1 MKVLIR
7 GLLTTVMVITIFLLC
22 SCTYVKQ
29 IINDEIISHIGRET
43 FTTEISDS
51 IESQMPEID
60 EQKKQEIKDLLDNNE
75 QLNNIVDTISERIVA
90 DLSKDEIEN
99 IDINDDIKTFLQE
112 NKDLFIGAIGDEI
125 SEEEIDRAIDEAISE
140 TDFNQVYRD
149 AVKSVQNDMDQDV
162 QTVLDV
168 YNYITS
174 QEFLTILI
182 IVFVVAMAITFLL
195 QKPHY
200 KGIVNV
206 SIATIVSAVLVV
218 PIALIMNMILQ
229 AILEEIDTAIALNAN
244 PIWMSAGCLL
254 AIGILLLIVNYLIEQ
269 KKKECLLFILL
280 FSLLFSFFECTRL
293 T

>member
-90 DLSKDEIEN
+90 DLSKDKIEN

-125 SEEEIDRAIDEAISE
+125 SEEEIDQAIDEAISE

-162 QTVLDV
+162 QTVLDI

-269 KKKECLLFILL
+269 KKKEVAQ
-280 FSLLFSFFECTRL
+280 
-293 T
+293 

>member
-125 SEEEIDRAIDEAISE
+125 SEKEIDQAIDEAISE

-200 KGIVNV
+200 KGIVNI

-218 PIALIMNMILQ
+218 PIALIMNTILQ
-229 AILEEIDTAIALNAN
+229 AILEEIDTAIVLNAN

-269 KKKECLLFILL
+269 KKKEVAQ
-280 FSLLFSFFECTRL
+280 
-293 T
+293 

>member
-254 AIGILLLIVNYLIEQ
+254 AIGILLLIVKYLIEQ
-269 KKKECLLFILL
+269 KKKEVAQ
-280 FSLLFSFFECTRL
+280 
-293 T
+293 

>member
-90 DLSKDEIEN
+90 DLSKDEIKN

-125 SEEEIDRAIDEAISE
+125 SEEEIDQAIDEAISE

-229 AILEEIDTAIALNAN
+229 AILEETDTAIALNAN

-254 AIGILLLIVNYLIEQ
+254 AIGILLLIVKYLIEQ
-269 KKKECLLFILL
+269 KKKEVAQ
-280 FSLLFSFFECTRL
+280 
-293 T
+293 

>member
-99 IDINDDIKTFLQE
+99 ININDDIKTFLQE

-125 SEEEIDRAIDEAISE
+125 SEEEIDQAIDEAISE

-269 KKKECLLFILL
+269 KKKEVAQ
-280 FSLLFSFFECTRL
+280 
-293 T
+293 

>member
-60 EQKKQEIKDLLDNNE
+60 EQEKQEIKDLLDNNE

-125 SEEEIDRAIDEAISE
+125 SEEEIDQAIDEAISE

-269 KKKECLLFILL
+269 KKKEVAQ
-280 FSLLFSFFECTRL
+280 
-293 T
+293 

>member
-29 IINDEIISHIGRET
+29 IINDEIISHIGRKT

-90 DLSKDEIEN
+90 DLSKDEIKN
-99 IDINDDIKTFLQE
+99 IDISDDIKTFLQE

-269 KKKECLLFILL
+269 KKKEVAQ
-280 FSLLFSFFECTRL
+280 
-293 T
+293 

>member
-125 SEEEIDRAIDEAISE
+125 SEEEIDQAIDEAISE

-149 AVKSVQNDMDQDV
+149 AVKSVQNDIDQDV

-229 AILEEIDTAIALNAN
+229 AILEEIDTAIVLNAN

-269 KKKECLLFILL
+269 KKKEVAQ
-280 FSLLFSFFECTRL
+280 
-293 T
+293 

>member
-125 SEEEIDRAIDEAISE
+125 SEEEIDQAIDEAISE

-229 AILEEIDTAIALNAN
+229 AILEKIDTAIALNAN

-269 KKKECLLFILL
+269 KKKEVAQ
-280 FSLLFSFFECTRL
+280 
-293 T
+293 

>member
-90 DLSKDEIEN
+90 DLSKDEIKN

-125 SEEEIDRAIDEAISE
+125 SKEEIDQAIDEAISE

-149 AVKSVQNDMDQDV
+149 AVKSVQNDMDQDI

-269 KKKECLLFILL
+269 KKKEVAQ
-280 FSLLFSFFECTRL
+280 
-293 T
+293 

>member
-43 FTTEISDS
+43 FTTEISNS

-75 QLNNIVDTISERIVA
+75 QHNNIVDTISERIVA
-90 DLSKDEIEN
+90 DLSKDEIKN

-149 AVKSVQNDMDQDV
+149 TVKSVQNDMDQDV

-269 KKKECLLFILL
+269 KKKEVAQ
-280 FSLLFSFFECTRL
+280 
-293 T
+293 

>member
-125 SEEEIDRAIDEAISE
+125 SEEEIDQAIDEAISE
-140 TDFNQVYRD
+140 TDFNQAYRD

-218 PIALIMNMILQ
+218 PIALIMNIILQ

-254 AIGILLLIVNYLIEQ
+254 AIGILLLIVKYLIEQ
-269 KKKECLLFILL
+269 KKKEVAQ
-280 FSLLFSFFECTRL
+280 
-293 T
+293 

>member
-99 IDINDDIKTFLQE
+99 IDINEDIKTFLQE

-125 SEEEIDRAIDEAISE
+125 SEKEIDQAIDEAISE
-140 TDFNQVYRD
+140 TDFNQAYRD

-269 KKKECLLFILL
+269 KKKEVAQ
-280 FSLLFSFFECTRL
+280 
-293 T
+293 

>member
-22 SCTYVKQ
+22 SCTYIKQ

-125 SEEEIDRAIDEAISE
+125 SEEEIDQAIDEAISE

-182 IVFVVAMAITFLL
+182 IVFIVAMAITFLL

-200 KGIVNV
+200 KGIVNI

-254 AIGILLLIVNYLIEQ
+254 AIGILLLIVKYLIEQ
-269 KKKECLLFILL
+269 KKKEVAQ
-280 FSLLFSFFECTRL
+280 
-293 T
+293 

>member
-125 SEEEIDRAIDEAISE
+125 SEEEIDQAIDEAISE
-140 TDFNQVYRD
+140 TDFNQVYHD
-149 AVKSVQNDMDQDV
+149 AVKSVQNDIDQDV

-269 KKKECLLFILL
+269 KKKEVAQ
-280 FSLLFSFFECTRL
+280 
-293 T
+293 

>member
-149 AVKSVQNDMDQDV
+149 TVKSVQNDMDQDV

-206 SIATIVSAVLVV
+206 SIATIVSVVLVV

-269 KKKECLLFILL
+269 KKKEVAQ
-280 FSLLFSFFECTRL
+280 
-293 T
+293 

>member
-29 IINDEIISHIGRET
+29 IINDEIISYIGRET

-125 SEEEIDRAIDEAISE
+125 SEEEIDQAIDEAISE

-162 QTVLDV
+162 QTVLDI

-269 KKKECLLFILL
+269 KKKEVAQ
-280 FSLLFSFFECTRL
+280 
-293 T
+293 

>member
-125 SEEEIDRAIDEAISE
+125 SEEEIDQAIDEAISE
-140 TDFNQVYRD
+140 TDFNQIYRD
-149 AVKSVQNDMDQDV
+149 AVKSVQNDIDQDV
-162 QTVLDV
+162 QTVLDI

-182 IVFVVAMAITFLL
+182 IVFVVAMTITFLL

-269 KKKECLLFILL
+269 KKKEVAQ
-280 FSLLFSFFECTRL
+280 
-293 T
+293 

>member
-125 SEEEIDRAIDEAISE
+125 SEEEIDQAIDEAISE

-218 PIALIMNMILQ
+218 PIALIMNIILQ

-269 KKKECLLFILL
+269 KKKEVAQ
-280 FSLLFSFFECTRL
+280 
-293 T
+293 

>member
-90 DLSKDEIEN
+90 DLSKDKIEN

-125 SEEEIDRAIDEAISE
+125 SEEEIDQAIDEAISE

-162 QTVLDV
+162 QTVLDI

-200 KGIVNV
+200 KGIVNI

-269 KKKECLLFILL
+269 KKKEVAQ
-280 FSLLFSFFECTRL
+280 
-293 T
+293 

>member
-125 SEEEIDRAIDEAISE
+125 SEEEIDQAIDEAISE
-140 TDFNQVYRD
+140 TDFNQVYRG
-149 AVKSVQNDMDQDV
+149 AVKSVQNDMNQDV

-174 QEFLTILI
+174 QEFLSILI

-254 AIGILLLIVNYLIEQ
+254 AIGILLLIVKYLIEQ
-269 KKKECLLFILL
+269 KKKEVAQ
-280 FSLLFSFFECTRL
+280 
-293 T
+293 

>member
-125 SEEEIDRAIDEAISE
+125 SEEEIDQAIDEAISE

-218 PIALIMNMILQ
+218 PIALIMNTILQ
-229 AILEEIDTAIALNAN
+229 AILEEIDTAIVLNAN

-269 KKKECLLFILL
+269 KKKEVAQ
-280 FSLLFSFFECTRL
+280 
-293 T
+293 

>member
-60 EQKKQEIKDLLDNNE
+60 EQKKQEIKNLLDNNE

-125 SEEEIDRAIDEAISE
+125 SEEEINQAIDEAISE

-269 KKKECLLFILL
+269 KKKEVAQ
-280 FSLLFSFFECTRL
+280 
-293 T
+293 

>member
-90 DLSKDEIEN
+90 DLSKDKIEN

-269 KKKECLLFILL
+269 KKKEVAQ
-280 FSLLFSFFECTRL
+280 
-293 T
+293 

>member
-125 SEEEIDRAIDEAISE
+125 SEEEIDQAIDEAISE

-149 AVKSVQNDMDQDV
+149 TVKSVQNDMDQDV

-254 AIGILLLIVNYLIEQ
+254 AIGILLLIVKYLIEQ
-269 KKKECLLFILL
+269 KKKEVAQ
-280 FSLLFSFFECTRL
+280 
-293 T
+293 

>member
-174 QEFLTILI
+174 QKFLTILI

-254 AIGILLLIVNYLIEQ
+254 AIGILLLIVKYLIEQ
-269 KKKECLLFILL
+269 KKKEVAQ
-280 FSLLFSFFECTRL
+280 
-293 T
+293 

>member
-29 IINDEIISHIGRET
+29 IINDEIISYIGRET

-125 SEEEIDRAIDEAISE
+125 SEEEIDQAIDEAISE

-269 KKKECLLFILL
+269 KKKEVAQ
-280 FSLLFSFFECTRL
+280 
-293 T
+293 

>member
-125 SEEEIDRAIDEAISE
+125 GEEEIDQAIDEAISE

-149 AVKSVQNDMDQDV
+149 AVKSVQNDMDPDV

-174 QEFLTILI
+174 QDFLTILT
-182 IVFVVAMAITFLL
+182 IVLGIAMAITFLL

-269 KKKECLLFILL
+269 KKKEVAQ
-280 FSLLFSFFECTRL
+280 
-293 T
+293 

>member
-125 SEEEIDRAIDEAISE
+125 SEEEIDQAIDEAISE

-182 IVFVVAMAITFLL
+182 IVFVVAMTITFLL

-254 AIGILLLIVNYLIEQ
+254 AIGILLLIVKYLIEQ
-269 KKKECLLFILL
+269 KKKEVAQ
-280 FSLLFSFFECTRL
+280 
-293 T
+293 

>member
-43 FTTEISDS
+43 FTTEISNS

-90 DLSKDEIEN
+90 DLSKDEIKN

-125 SEEEIDRAIDEAISE
+125 SEEEIDQAIDEAISE

-269 KKKECLLFILL
+269 KKKEVAQ
-280 FSLLFSFFECTRL
+280 
-293 T
+293 

>member
-29 IINDEIISHIGRET
+29 IINDEIISYIGRET

-60 EQKKQEIKDLLDNNE
+60 EQKKQEIKDLLENNE

-90 DLSKDEIEN
+90 DLSKDKIEN

-125 SEEEIDRAIDEAISE
+125 SEEEIDQAIDEAISE

-162 QTVLDV
+162 QTVLDI

-269 KKKECLLFILL
+269 KKKEVAQ
-280 FSLLFSFFECTRL
+280 
-293 T
+293 

>member
-60 EQKKQEIKDLLDNNE
+60 EQKKQEIKDLLGNNE

-125 SEEEIDRAIDEAISE
+125 SKEEIDQAIDEAISE

-149 AVKSVQNDMDQDV
+149 AVKSVQNDMDQDI

-269 KKKECLLFILL
+269 KKKEVAQ
-280 FSLLFSFFECTRL
+280 
-293 T
+293 

>member
-125 SEEEIDRAIDEAISE
+125 SEEEIDQAIDEAISE

-229 AILEEIDTAIALNAN
+229 AILEEIDTAIALNVN

-269 KKKECLLFILL
+269 KKKEVAQ
-280 FSLLFSFFECTRL
+280 
-293 T
+293 

>member
-269 KKKECLLFILL
+269 KKKEVAQ
-280 FSLLFSFFECTRL
+280 
-293 T
+293 

>member
-60 EQKKQEIKDLLDNNE
+60 KQKKQEIKDLLDNNE

-254 AIGILLLIVNYLIEQ
+254 AIGILLLIVKYLIEQ
-269 KKKECLLFILL
+269 KKKEVAQ
-280 FSLLFSFFECTRL
+280 
-293 T
+293 

>member
-43 FTTEISDS
+43 FTTEISNS

-60 EQKKQEIKDLLDNNE
+60 EQKKQEIKDLLENNE

-90 DLSKDEIEN
+90 DLSKDEIKN

-149 AVKSVQNDMDQDV
+149 TVKSVQNDMDQDV

-206 SIATIVSAVLVV
+206 SIATIVSVVLVV

-269 KKKECLLFILL
+269 KKKEVAQ
-280 FSLLFSFFECTRL
+280 
-293 T
+293 

>member
-125 SEEEIDRAIDEAISE
+125 SEKEIDQAIDEAISE

-200 KGIVNV
+200 KGIVNI

-229 AILEEIDTAIALNAN
+229 AILEEIDTAIVLNAN

-269 KKKECLLFILL
+269 KKKEVAQ
-280 FSLLFSFFECTRL
+280 
-293 T
+293 

>member
-90 DLSKDEIEN
+90 DLSKDEIKN

-125 SEEEIDRAIDEAISE
+125 SEEEIDQAIDEAISE

-162 QTVLDV
+162 QTVLDI

-195 QKPHY
+195 QKPQY

-206 SIATIVSAVLVV
+206 SIATIVSVVLVV

-229 AILEEIDTAIALNAN
+229 AILEEIDTAIALNVN

-269 KKKECLLFILL
+269 KKKEVAQ
-280 FSLLFSFFECTRL
+280 
-293 T
+293 

>member
-22 SCTYVKQ
+22 SCTYIKQ

-51 IESQMPEID
+51 IESQMSEID

-125 SEEEIDRAIDEAISE
+125 SEEEIDQAIDEAISE

-269 KKKECLLFILL
+269 KKKEVAQ
-280 FSLLFSFFECTRL
+280 
-293 T
+293 